1 MRATVKSLLMY
12 LLIVALLTGNLYLI
26 SDVNLSAQI
35 VYAIIILVVL
45 YSGESIFW
53 GRRFAPGFIYGIALI
68 GTVFFFEMLSGWI
81 KVEGFDFRF
90 ELVLSSFIFQL
101 FVATGEEISFRGYIL
116 KNLIAE
122 TGIMRGIVV
131 SSFMFSA
138 IHLPSF
144 VYYGLDFSRGGVN
157 FIVVGM
163 LGAIASIIYLNHGL
177 FSAVAFHFSWNFLQ
191 YNVFNLSEVQEGMME
206 ISYMEKGLLSGGGF
220 GPEAGVLGFAVV
232 LAALILLI
240 KKYAKSLS

>member
-26 SDVNLSAQI
+26 SDVKFSAQI
-35 VYAIIILVVL
+35 VYGIIILAVL

-163 LGAIASIIYLNHGL
+163 LGAIASIIYISQPRAIFSGSISFFVELPAVQCVQFERGAGRDDGNQLHG
-177 FSAVAFHFSWNFLQ
+177 
-191 YNVFNLSEVQEGMME
+191 EGFAE
-206 ISYMEKGLLSGGGF
+206 RGWFWSRGWS
-220 GPEAGVLGFAVV
+220 AGVCGGACRTDFA
-232 LAALILLI
+232 
-240 KKYAKSLS
+240 Y